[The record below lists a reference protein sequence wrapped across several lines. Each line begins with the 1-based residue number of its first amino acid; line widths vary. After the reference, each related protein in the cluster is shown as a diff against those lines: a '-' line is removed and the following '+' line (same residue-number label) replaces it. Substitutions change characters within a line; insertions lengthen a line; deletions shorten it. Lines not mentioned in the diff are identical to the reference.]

1 MSELPSRSPFR
12 KATWPCVVRS
22 SEWVITVAYYSLC
35 IHILWYVS
43 LIFRHHIHVSEWNKE
58 HNATSPTPPPHP
70 LFPLPL
76 LPSQYLIAFYATN
89 IPCKLLPYHKTKNKY
104 NMWQVSWTPTW
115 EARDQARTK
124 KIVSSAIFIIL
135 FRVSA
140 FQNYHNFFLTITLP
154 LASSIIRAS

>member
-1 MSELPSRSPFR
+1 MSELPPSRSPFR

-35 IHILWYVS
+35 IHSLWYVS

-58 HNATSPTPPPHP
+58 HNATSPTPPPHS

-89 IPCKLLPYHKTKNKY
+89 IPCKLLPYHKDQKY
-104 NMWQVSWTPTW
+104 VQYVTGQLNTNLGSPRPSTIK
-115 EARDQARTK
+115 ED
-124 KIVSSAIFIIL
+124 
-135 FRVSA
+135 RVKRHLDY
-140 FQNYHNFFLTITLP
+140 FVQGLGLP
-154 LASSIIRAS
+154 KLP